1 LHLSY
6 TNHHISTGAKK
17 KFERSITNCW
27 GIRKPREKKYQ
38 PPQNYNPRFRTHVWT
53 EHNDFLT
60 WIEDAWSADVTGSHM
75 FRLYSRLKAVKAKLK
90 RVNKDLYGCI
100 SQKVLIA
107 RQKLESVQMRL
118 LQKHGE
124 VELRN
129 TEQIYL
135 HEFSAI
141 QKAEEAFMKQKA
153 RNKWLNLGDQNSR
166 FFHCQVKVR
175 QARNAIKCLF
185 DAEGNRLD
193 TPDQIKEEVISFYQK
208 LLGVSNAENEG
219 EMITTVSTLM
229 DSTISDNTKVLLA
242 KEVTEEEI
250 KSSMFSLGSEKA
262 PGPMDSQHAFSRKL
276 GLLLAVMCARLSNL
290 FFSQVLFSKKLTP
303 LLLLW
308 FPKFITPLLL
318 LNSGQ

>member
-1 LHLSY
+1 MNRRALWSDLEAFQNSIGDSPWLLAGDFNVIKDPSEKLGNMILNSYEQEFLACTESIGVEDHPAVGCYYTWTNRREDGVFVMKKLDRVLVNHQWLHLFPQCIVHFLPPGVSDHSMAY
-6 TNHHISTGAKK
+6 ISIGERQDFGPKPF
-17 KFERSITNCW
+17 KFFN
-27 GIRKPREKKYQ
+27 
-38 PPQNYNPRFRTHVWT
+38 VWT

-75 FRLYSRLKAVKAKLK
+75 FRLYSKLKAVKAKLK
-90 RVNKDLYGCI
+90 KVNKDLYGCI

-175 QARNAIKCLF
+175 
-185 DAEGNRLD
+185 
-193 TPDQIKEEVISFYQK
+193 
-208 LLGVSNAENEG
+208 
-219 EMITTVSTLM
+219 
-229 DSTISDNTKVLLA
+229 
-242 KEVTEEEI
+242 
-250 KSSMFSLGSEKA
+250 
-262 PGPMDSQHAFSRKL
+262 
-276 GLLLAVMCARLSNL
+276 
-290 FFSQVLFSKKLTP
+290 
-303 LLLLW
+303 
-308 FPKFITPLLL
+308 
-318 LNSGQ
+318 